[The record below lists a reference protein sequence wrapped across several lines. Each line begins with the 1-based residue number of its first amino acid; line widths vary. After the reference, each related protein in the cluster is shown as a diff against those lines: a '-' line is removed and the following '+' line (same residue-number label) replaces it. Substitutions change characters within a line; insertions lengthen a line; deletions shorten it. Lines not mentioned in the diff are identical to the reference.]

1 MIIIT
6 GASDGLGAAIVK
18 EASVL
23 GEDTMNISRRS
34 SAEATK
40 NITVDLSTSQ
50 GIEFAAKQVMQTQH
64 PKAIILNAGVLSIHE
79 FGDISEDEYERVM
92 AINLRA
98 PTLLLG
104 LLFDWIR
111 QHDVDVIVINSVA
124 GQHGYKG
131 QALYNVSKWGLRG
144 LTESL
149 REELAGTKCR
159 VVGVY
164 PGMLDTNISE
174 KLPSGPLPK
183 SKHATIPV
191 KNLAQMIMQVINQ
204 PKSMEVTD
212 IVIERKK

>member
-1 MIIIT
+1 MIIVT
-6 GASDGLGAAIVK
+6 GASDGLGAAIVD
-18 EASVL
+18 EAVRL
-23 GEDTMNISRRS
+23 GEKTLNISRRPNM
-34 SAEATK
+34 SASDNFA
-40 NITVDLSTSQ
+40 VDLSAVD
-50 GIEFAAKQVMQTQH
+50 GIAAAAKRVKEAGNV
-64 PKAIILNAGVLSIHE
+64 KAIILNAGVLSIHA
-79 FGDISEDEYERVM
+79 FEDMSDAEYERVM

-111 QHDVDVIVINSVA
+111 QNEVDVIVINSVA
-124 GQHGYKG
+124 GRRGYQG
-131 QALYNVSKWGLRG
+131 QALYNISKWGLRG
-144 LTESL
+144 LTESI

-159 VVGVY
+159 VIGVY
-164 PGMLDTNISE
+164 PGMLDTNMSS

-191 KNLAQMIMQVINQ
+191 KDLAQMIVQAINQ